1 MIRAPIYYFLMQYIA
16 MIFWYH
22 IKLINLQSLLLQILL
37 TEYLYV
43 FEMVQ
48 SSYHMILL
56 FKKAGNAYKT
66 SKLYFYV
73 LNSIVKVFSTVG
85 IRAFKYT
92 WYKRF
97 FQKRS
102 KRINVWSHK
111 SSIFTFRLKETNAIL
126 FEYHVGYSI
135 Q

>member
-1 MIRAPIYYFLMQYIA
+1 MF
-16 MIFWYH
+16 
-22 IKLINLQSLLLQILL
+22 
-37 TEYLYV
+37 
-43 FEMVQ
+43 
-48 SSYHMILL
+48 
-56 FKKAGNAYKT
+56 
-66 SKLYFYV
+66 

-111 SSIFTFRLKETNAIL
+111 SSIFTFRLKETNSIL
-126 FEYHVGYSI
+126 FEYPVGYSTRWNKLI
-135 Q
+135 RGDRNEVQIDTMC

>member
-1 MIRAPIYYFLMQYIA
+1 MR
-16 MIFWYH
+16 
-22 IKLINLQSLLLQILL
+22 LLLL
-37 TEYLYV
+37 V
-43 FEMVQ
+43 FVQMVQ

-56 FKKAGNAYKT
+56 FKKVGNAYEKYPNYT
-66 SKLYFYV
+66 FMF

-111 SSIFTFRLKETNAIL
+111 SSIFTFRLKETNSIL
-126 FEYHVGYSI
+126 FEYPVGYSMR
-135 Q
+135 

>member
-1 MIRAPIYYFLMQYIA
+1 MLRV
-16 MIFWYH
+16 
-22 IKLINLQSLLLQILL
+22 LLL
-37 TEYLYV
+37 V
-43 FEMVQ
+43 FFQMVQ

-111 SSIFTFRLKETNAIL
+111 SSIFTFRLKETNSIL
-126 FEYHVGYSI
+126 FEYPVGYSI
-135 Q
+135 R